1 MSWFNF
7 KKEKREVPKSKPE
20 EQCPCV
26 QSDSL
31 SFEALFGRDYSY
43 RSLGPVYASAE
54 LISNALASMPLRVV
68 KEDEEGR
75 IEVVKHHPLQ
85 RIFRNRN
92 IQTMSMQSIIKNA
105 VQDVLLKGNGYILI
119 NRGESGVI
127 TSLRYIPAG
136 RVAVQFDEYNDTLY
150 YILTVN
156 IGKDSKKKSKIQP
169 KDIIHLTKTTRDG
182 IEGLSVMHF
191 AHNSA
196 DLAKSSEDAAQQ
208 FFDSNM
214 NVSGLLSCQ
223 TIMSEKQRQ
232 DIKNAWQQG
241 RGKNA
246 LQILPANVNYIPLG
260 TNSKDGQLLESRQYN
275 GQVISQFFQVPEQLI
290 NSGAKLTYNSL
301 EQLNLLFFQHTLLPY
316 IVNIEQEFTRKIF
329 TDEDDLAVDMDETEF
344 LFRTSKQAEA
354 QYLTSL
360 VGNGIITVNEAR
372 SMIGLKSVNNGD
384 SLHIAY
390 SDASKAEI
398 GNEGVKENE

>member
-1 MSWFNF
+1 M
-7 KKEKREVPKSKPE
+7 
-20 EQCPCV
+20 
-26 QSDSL
+26 L
-31 SFEALFGRDYSY
+31 
-43 RSLGPVYASAE
+43 
-54 LISNALASMPLRVV
+54 
-68 KEDEEGR
+68 
-75 IEVVKHHPLQ
+75 
-85 RIFRNRN
+85 
-92 IQTMSMQSIIKNA
+92 
-105 VQDVLLKGNGYILI
+105 
-119 NRGESGVI
+119 
-127 TSLRYIPAG
+127 
-136 RVAVQFDEYNDTLY
+136 
-150 YILTVN
+150 
-156 IGKDSKKKSKIQP
+156 P

-182 IEGLSVMHF
+182 VNGQSVMYF

-223 TIMSEKQRQ
+223 TIMSDKQRQ
-232 DIKNAWQQG
+232 DIRNAWQQG

-290 NSGAKLTYNSL
+290 NSASKLTYNSL

-316 IVNIEQEFTRKIF
+316 IVNIEQEFTRKVF
-329 TDEDDLAVDMDETEF
+329 ADDDELSVDMDEKEF
-344 LFRTSKQAEA
+344 LFRTSKQAES

-360 VGNGIITVNEAR
+360 VGAGIITVNEAR
-372 SMIGLKSVNNGD
+372 SMIGMKSVSDGD

-390 SDASKAEI
+390 SDASKAQI
-398 GNEGVKENE
+398 GNEIENNA

>member
-1 MSWFNF
+1 MGWFTF
-7 KKEKREVPKSKPE
+7 KKEKREAPQE
-20 EQCPCV
+20 EQCPCGP
-26 QSDSL
+26 QSESL
-31 SFEALFGRDYSY
+31 TFEDLFRRDYSY

-75 IEVVKHHPLQ
+75 MEVVKHHPLQ
-85 RIFRNRN
+85 KIFRNRN
-92 IQTMSMQSIIKNA
+92 IQTMSMQTIIKNA

-127 TSLRYIPAG
+127 TSLRYVPAG
-136 RVAVQFDEYNDTLY
+136 RVSPVFNEYNDTLY
-150 YILTVN
+150 YVVTVN
-156 IGKDSKKKSKIQP
+156 ITENSVKKTKVQP

-182 IEGLSVMHF
+182 VNGLAVMHF

-214 NVSGLLSCQ
+214 NVSGLLTCK

-232 DIKNAWQQG
+232 DIKSAWQQG

-246 LQILPANVNYIPLG
+246 LQILPANVDYVALG
-260 TNSKDGQLLESRQYN
+260 VNSKDGQLLESRQYN
-275 GQVISQFFQVPEQLI
+275 SQVIAQFFQVPEQLI

-329 TDEDDLAVDMDETEF
+329 IDEDDLAVDMDENAF
-344 LFRTSKQAEA
+344 LFRTSKQAES

-360 VGNGIITVNEAR
+360 VGSGIISVNEAR
-372 SMIGLKSVNNGD
+372 SMIGLKSVKDGD
-384 SLHIAY
+384 GLHIAY
-390 SDASKAEI
+390 SDASKAQI
-398 GNEGVKENE
+398 GNETENNA